1 MEEMTEETNISHLK
15 TAISSDHN
23 YTVIATKDRQEDKKN
38 KSKRSGP
45 SCMEKNQQDFEQLR
59 NSKLIKI
66 DIFTERCM
74 LCGEH
79 FSTSTEADMHVRRQS
94 CDKNTQNKKT

>member
-1 MEEMTEETNISHLK
+1 MTEETNISHLK

-45 SCMEKNQQDFEQLR
+45 SCMEKINRTLSSLETA
-59 NSKLIKI
+59 N
-66 DIFTERCM
+66 
-74 LCGEH
+74 
-79 FSTSTEADMHVRRQS
+79 
-94 CDKNTQNKKT
+94 